1 MENINNTPVQEP
13 ETTVET
19 KKKKINL
26 DKPERF
32 MIFAVIVA
40 GGVVPVVT
48 SLISAIAGFIQ
59 PLISEIDY
67 TLANVFSYIAG
78 RTEWLLSAV
87 LSLAV
92 VVIFA
97 CLAYKKNKLKNIGI
111 FLGVFY
117 ITQSVLQVIIERP
130 VITVL
135 NIVFNGLS
143 SISFDMMYELGTDW
157 DLYRAVSATTSF
169 LNSSLQFVID
179 FVCLILM
186 AIGAV
191 ALLRIVNGKLKIKF
205 KKKKKGETEEVQATE
220 EIQENA

>member
-1 MENINNTPVQEP
+1 MDNIANTPVQEP
-13 ETTVET
+13 ET

-97 CLAYKKNKLKNIGI
+97 CLAYKKNKLD
-111 FLGVFY
+111 
-117 ITQSVLQVIIERP
+117 S
-130 VITVL
+130 
-135 NIVFNGLS
+135 
-143 SISFDMMYELGTDW
+143 M
-157 DLYRAVSATTSF
+157 ATP
-169 LNSSLQFVID
+169 
-179 FVCLILM
+179 
-186 AIGAV
+186 
-191 ALLRIVNGKLKIKF
+191 
-205 KKKKKGETEEVQATE
+205 
-220 EIQENA
+220 QE